1 MEEKQHDGGELI
13 ERIEKAAKSLRRQE
27 LFLAFVSLF
36 VGAAYLA
43 VMMAWGSA
51 ALRRF
56 VERPGGSSQWAIVF
70 WYLLFFTLLY
80 NLAHFPVAY
89 LRGYVVERRFR
100 LSKQRLRRW
109 VWSEVKKYL
118 VSAGLVVAV
127 GECMYFFLRH
137 FEKTW
142 WFWAWL
148 AYLFFGLLLNR
159 YGARVLLP
167 LFHKREELDDEALK
181 ERLRSLV
188 ERAGYKVAA
197 IKRIIVGADTRKA
210 NAAVTGLGSTKEIL
224 VSDTLLSILEP
235 GEVEAVLAHEIAHI
249 KRHHGEI
256 ILVVGTAVSFVGF
269 VLAAG
274 SLNLSTKA
282 LGLSGVSDVA
292 GFPLVVLVFACLFLA
307 VSPFLNYISRTLEW
321 SADMW
326 GGHFLGAPE
335 KLATAIEKL
344 AANNLIE
351 RDRPRYWELL
361 FASHPSPG
369 RRAAYLRKLAERMER
384 SS

>member
-1 MEEKQHDGGELI
+1 MEERQQDNGEFI
-13 ERIEKAAKSLRRQE
+13 ERLEQAAKSLRRQE
-27 LFLAFVSLF
+27 LFMAFVSLF

-43 VMMAWGSA
+43 VMIAWGSA

-80 NLAHFPVAY
+80 NLVHFPVAY
-89 LRGYVVERRFR
+89 YRGYVVERRFR

-109 VWSEVKKYL
+109 LWAEFKKYV
-118 VSAGLVVAV
+118 VSAGLVVVV
-127 GECMYFFLRH
+127 GQCMYFFLRH
-137 FEKTW
+137 FDKTW

-148 AYLFFGLLLNR
+148 AYLVFGLLLNR

-167 LFHKREELDDEALK
+167 LFYKREELDDEALK

-188 ERAGYKVAA
+188 ERAGYRVAA
-197 IKRIIVGADTRKA
+197 IKRVIVGADTRKA

-224 VSDTLLSILEP
+224 VSDTLLAILDA
-235 GEVEAVLAHEIAHI
+235 GEIEAVLAHEVAHL
-249 KRHHGEI
+249 KRHHGELM
-256 ILVVGTAVSFVGF
+256 LVVGTAVSFVGF

-274 SLNLSTKA
+274 VLNLSTTA

-292 GFPLVVLVFACLFLA
+292 GFPLVVLAFAGLFL
-307 VSPFLNYISRTLEW
+307 VLSPFLNYISRTLEW

-326 GGHFLGAPE
+326 GAHFLGAPE
-335 KLATAIEKL
+335 RLARAIEKL
-344 AANNLIE
+344 AANNLTE
-351 RDRPRYWELL
+351 KDQPRYWEIL
-361 FASHPSPG
+361 FASHPSPA
-369 RRAAYLRKLAERMER
+369 RRIAYLRGLAERMER
-384 SS
+384 GS